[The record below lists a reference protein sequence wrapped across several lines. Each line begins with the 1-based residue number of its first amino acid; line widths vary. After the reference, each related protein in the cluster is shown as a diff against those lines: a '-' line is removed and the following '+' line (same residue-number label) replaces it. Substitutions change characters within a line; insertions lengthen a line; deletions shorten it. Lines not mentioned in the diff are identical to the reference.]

1 MMSHDVFISY
11 SSKQKSIGDGVCHYL
26 ESHGC
31 KCWMAPRDIPPG
43 SDYGD
48 LIEEA
53 ILQAKVVVLVY
64 SENSFLSQW
73 VRGEINTA
81 FSEGKPIV
89 PFRVD
94 EMLIKGGFK
103 IMLNRVHWIDAFPE
117 YADKLPDLLKSVLN
131 LLDRPTEFKAAENE
145 VTNVE
150 TASSSVQV
158 HNLKIRT
165 NVDCVC
171 YVDGEEK
178 MKLSANKRIIIPL
191 PFGEYELTFVNVENH
206 DVVMHELEIEMP
218 AHDKVLDVNILFDE
232 DKFDLLFDSGQYPNA
247 FDYVFPFAMAGYAS
261 AQNNLG
267 NMYYWGYGVERD
279 YAEALRWYRKSAD
292 QGDAT
297 AQNNLGKMYYW
308 GDGVKKDYAEAV
320 RWYKKSADQGKDSA
334 QYNLGFM
341 YKNGYGVEKDAAE
354 AVRWYRKSAE
364 QGCASAQ
371 YNLGNMYYWGYGVEK
386 DYAEA
391 VKWYKKSAGQGCASA
406 QNSLGDMYY
415 YGYGVEKDA
424 AEAVRWFRK
433 SAEQGCASA
442 QYNLGNMYYWG
453 YGVEKD
459 YAEAVKWYRKSAEQG
474 DADARCSLGFMY
486 RNGYGV
492 EKSKTEA
499 LYWYAKAAAQGYE
512 DAKDAIRELRKIRQ
526 SQ

>member
-1 MMSHDVFISY
+1 MMSHDVFVSY

-43 SDYGD
+43 SGFGD

-94 EMLIKGGFK
+94 EMLIKGEFK

-117 YADKLPDLLKSVLN
+117 YADKLPDLLKAVLN
-131 LLDRPTEFKAAENE
+131 LLDRPTEIKAAENE

-232 DKFDLLFDSGQYPNA
+232 DKFHLLLDSGQHHNA
-247 FDYVFPFAMAGYAS
+247 FDYVFPFAMAG
-261 AQNNLG
+261 
-267 NMYYWGYGVERD
+267 
-279 YAEALRWYRKSAD
+279 
-292 QGDAT
+292 
-297 AQNNLGKMYYW
+297 
-308 GDGVKKDYAEAV
+308 
-320 RWYKKSADQGKDSA
+320 
-334 QYNLGFM
+334 
-341 YKNGYGVEKDAAE
+341 
-354 AVRWYRKSAE
+354 
-364 QGCASAQ
+364 
-371 YNLGNMYYWGYGVEK
+371 
-386 DYAEA
+386 
-391 VKWYKKSAGQGCASA
+391 CASA
-406 QNSLGDMYY
+406 QN
-415 YGYGVEKDA
+415 
-424 AEAVRWFRK
+424 
-433 SAEQGCASA
+433 
-442 QYNLGNMYYWG
+442 
-453 YGVEKD
+453 
-459 YAEAVKWYRKSAEQG
+459 
-474 DADARCSLGFMY
+474 
-486 RNGYGV
+486 
-492 EKSKTEA
+492 
-499 LYWYAKAAAQGYE
+499 
-512 DAKDAIRELRKIRQ
+512 
-526 SQ
+526 